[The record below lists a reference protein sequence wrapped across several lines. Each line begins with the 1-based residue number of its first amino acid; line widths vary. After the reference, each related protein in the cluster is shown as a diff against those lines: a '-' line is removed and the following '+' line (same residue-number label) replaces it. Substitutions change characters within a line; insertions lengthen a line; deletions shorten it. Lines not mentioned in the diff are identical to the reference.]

1 MWNLEVSTS
10 FVACKGAVVSRS
22 AIIHSFVGMR
32 ERKEVMILA
41 IILLANTEYNVN
53 VVRDPAHLT
62 GQVLVPAPS
71 NLHDG
76 PLNPG
81 T

>member
-1 MWNLEVSTS
+1 MT
-10 FVACKGAVVSRS
+10 
-22 AIIHSFVGMR
+22 
-32 ERKEVMILA
+32 LA